1 MNFNARLYN
10 PALGVFLAI
19 DPMATS
25 FAGLTPYNFGFDN
38 PTTLNDPGGECPVCI
53 IAIVAAVF
61 GTTNLAIQAS
71 NGEINNF
78 GDGAKAFFSGA
89 IAGAALATG
98 VITGLGVPVLGT
110 IIKGAGIVY
119 GGTLALGTV
128 SGLGDGVFNGD
139 WSRLGNTWKTFAGNF
154 YLDGNR
160 NIFGQT
166 WQGIS
171 RFSWELPQSTIGHG
185 YSQLRNTFGGVDRV
199 DYFGGATFSIQ
210 EFGNGSGISMG
221 NHINANVPGNYNG
234 VPDDPLLMH
243 EYGHTFDSQ
252 LFGFMYLPIV
262 GVSSIRSANR
272 SVWNPN
278 TGAGTHAE
286 HWTER
291 RANRHA
297 ARYFEKYHGVD
308 WSIYE
313 TPFNLIAYLPR

>member
-1 MNFNARLYN
+1 
-10 PALGVFLAI
+10 
-19 DPMATS
+19 MATS
-25 FAGLTPYNFGFDN
+25 FAGLTPYNFGFNTCPPGRRD
-38 PTTLNDPGGECPVCI
+38 PTLLSDPNGECPICV

-61 GTTNLAIQAS
+61 GTTNLAVQAS

-89 IAGAALATG
+89 IAGAAIATG

-119 GGTLALGTV
+119 GGTLGLGTV
-128 SGLGDGVFNGD
+128 SGLGEGVFNGD

-199 DYFGGATFSIQ
+199 DYFGGATFSTGVNPTSNRIWGVSIGNNINISRRRD
-210 EFGNGSGISMG
+210 EFDILN
-221 NHINANVPGNYNG
+221 
-234 VPDDPLLMH
+234 DPLLMH

-252 LFGFMYLPIV
+252 LFGSLYLFGIGLP
-262 GVSSIRSANR
+262 SA
-272 SVWNPN
+272 
-278 TGAGTHAE
+278 TGAN
-286 HWTER
+286 WTEL
-291 RANRHA
+291 RANRYA
-297 ARYFEKYHGVD
+297 AHYFSRRFGVD
-308 WSIYE
+308 W
-313 TPFNLIAYLPR
+313 TPFATNFPLNSN